1 MFLEK
6 SINKINVGGLKTKNK
21 KEETNK
27 TKKKMEAGKTP
38 PTTTTTTEKKTEQ
51 VKDNDLPTD
60 SPYMATGTL
69 EDYKLKAYGAE
80 GHQEPT
86 PGLGGGSTDAPTP
99 SGDAPA
105 ATTTDAKAP

>member
-1 MFLEK
+1 
-6 SINKINVGGLKTKNK
+6 
-21 KEETNK
+21 
-27 TKKKMEAGKTP
+27 MEAEKTP